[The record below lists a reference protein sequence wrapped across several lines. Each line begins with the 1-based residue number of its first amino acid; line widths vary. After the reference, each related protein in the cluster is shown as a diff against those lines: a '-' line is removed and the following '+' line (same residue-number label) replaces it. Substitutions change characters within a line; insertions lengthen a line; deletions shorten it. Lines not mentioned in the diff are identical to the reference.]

1 MSISRRN
8 TLGVLA
14 AGAFAAT
21 GAGISLPA
29 MAQTTYNI
37 AGMADFTGPY
47 ADIMKSLIAGRWAV
61 LNWWNEE
68 VGKGLG
74 IRINMKDYDTR
85 YDTAQTSSLWPGIKS
100 ELKPIAA
107 LGLGGPD
114 SAALQQRLPDDK
126 IPLMMATAAYGYA
139 WRADPWVFNPR
150 GTYTHESGAFYLWY
164 RQQKGIT
171 GPLKIGI
178 ISSEAAPAY
187 VDIHKG
193 LAKFAADN
201 KDKLEVVETVF
212 TEVQPSDLTTQVNRL
227 VRKGAQVINIQTNTA
242 AVVATKRALQALNRK
257 DIPIMMSSHNGLPAS
272 GKAAGGI
279 GQLEGDYEVYGMAI
293 PSGDSSE
300 TRAFYD
306 MLVAKYKLTGGWD
319 VMTLMGMNQ
328 MLFTLR
334 AIEAAAKDGGADKVT
349 GEAVRNAMFKHTI
362 TSKQTFGVLPDL
374 KFSKD
379 APFPLSGMA
388 VNIGTVKDGKYTVA
402 AQNVPVPTVNKW

>member
-1 MSISRRN
+1 MIISRRN
-8 TLGVLA
+8 ALGVMAAGVLA
-14 AGAFAAT
+14 AA
-21 GAGISLPA
+21 GAGYHAPA
-29 MAQTTYNI
+29 LAQNTYNV

-47 ADIMKSLIAGRWAV
+47 ADIMKSLVAGRWAV

-74 IRINMKDYDTR
+74 IKVNMKDYDTR

-126 IPLMMATAAYGYA
+126 IPLMMATAGYGYA
-139 WRADPWVFNPR
+139 WRPEPWVFNPR
-150 GTYTHESGAFYLWY
+150 ATYAHEAGAFYLWY

-193 LAKFAADN
+193 LEKFASEN
-201 KDKLEVVETVF
+201 KDKVEVVETVY

-227 VRKGAQVINIQTNTA
+227 LRKGAQVINIQTNTA
-242 AVVATKRALQALNRK
+242 AVVATKRALQSLGRK
-257 DIPIMMSSHNGLPAS
+257 DVPILMSSHNGLPAS
-272 GKAAGGI
+272 GKAVGGLA
-279 GQLEGDYEVYGMAI
+279 QLEGDFEVYGMAI
-293 PSGDSSE
+293 PSADASE
-300 TRAFYD
+300 TRKFYD

-319 VMTLMGMNQ
+319 VMTMMGMNQ
-328 MLFTLR
+328 MLFTVR
-334 AIEAAAKDGGADKVT
+334 AIEAAAKKVGADKVT
-349 GEAVRNAMFKHTI
+349 GEAVRNALFDNTI
-362 TSKQTFGVLPDL
+362 TSAQTFGVLPDL
-374 KFSKD
+374 KFTRE
-379 APFPLSGMA
+379 APFPLGGMA

-402 AQNVPVPTVNKW
+402 AKNVPVPTVNKW

>member
-1 MSISRRN
+1 MAA
-8 TLGVLA
+8 GVLA
-14 AGAFAAT
+14 AA
-21 GAGISLPA
+21 GAGYHAPA
-29 MAQTTYNI
+29 LAQNTYNV

-47 ADIMKSLIAGRWAV
+47 ADIMKSLVAGRWAV

-74 IRINMKDYDTR
+74 IKVNMKDYDTR

-126 IPLMMATAAYGYA
+126 IPLMMATAGYGYA
-139 WRADPWVFNPR
+139 WRAEPWVFNPR
-150 GTYTHESGAFYLWY
+150 ATYAHEAGAFYLWY

-193 LAKFAADN
+193 LEKFAAEN
-201 KDKLEVVETVF
+201 KDKIEVVETVY

-227 VRKGAQVINIQTNTA
+227 LRKGAQVINIQTNTA
-242 AVVATKRALQALNRK
+242 AVVATKRALQSLGRK
-257 DIPIMMSSHNGLPAS
+257 DVPILMSSHNGLPAS
-272 GKAAGGI
+272 GKAVGGLA
-279 GQLEGDYEVYGMAI
+279 QLEGDFEVYGMAI
-293 PSGDSSE
+293 PSADASE
-300 TRAFYD
+300 TRKFYD

-319 VMTLMGMNQ
+319 VMTMMGMNQ
-328 MLFTLR
+328 MLFTVR
-334 AIEAAAKDGGADKVT
+334 AIEAAAKKVGADKVT
-349 GEAVRNAMFKHTI
+349 GEAVRNALFDNTI
-362 TSKQTFGVLPDL
+362 TSAQTFGVLPDL
-374 KFSKD
+374 KFTRE
-379 APFPLSGMA
+379 APFPLGGMA